1 MTWYTGD
8 AVYDTVLLIGFVYA
22 VLVAI
27 GGSLGKASYGIF
39 SSKRLRF
46 NLQPQ
51 LGWFLMELPATVSF
65 LYFYFQGANR
75 WQPVPLFFLF
85 VWMVHYSN
93 RGFAFPFL
101 MRVPKG
107 ARSDFHI
114 SVVVMGWLVTTL
126 HGYLNAS
133 FISGLSDQYTTAW
146 FTDPRFLIGIAIY
159 YTAFVLNLYSDAIVR
174 NLRTKEE
181 AARGENVFRIPV
193 GGLFRWIS
201 SPSYFTEIMSWVGFA
216 IATWSLGAVF
226 VLAITAGNL
235 IPRSFQLHR
244 WYQEK
249 FPDYPKDRKAL
260 IPFIC

>member
-8 AVYDTVLLIGFVYA
+8 AVYDTVLLIGFIYA
-22 VLVAI
+22 ALVAI
-27 GGSLGKASYGIF
+27 GGAMGKAPYGIF
-39 SSKRLRF
+39 SPTKLRF

-51 LGWFLMELPATVSF
+51 LGWFLMELPATASF

-75 WQPVPLFFLF
+75 WQTVPLIFLF
-85 VWMVHYSN
+85 VWMLHYAN
-93 RGFAFPFL
+93 RGFAFPLL

-114 SVVVMGWLVTTL
+114 SVVVMGWLVTAL

-133 FISGLSDQYTTAW
+133 FISGLSDQYTNAW
-146 FTDPRFLIGIAIY
+146 LTDPRFLIGIAIY
-159 YTAFVLNLYSDAIVR
+159 YTAFVLNLYSDSIVR

-244 WYQEK
+244 WYKEK